1 MVLTGPFSSI
11 VRFVSDQSLLHI
23 FTLYYFLSFKNCLV
37 TPMTGQMVIYQMNLW
52 MIEMNIVLDIR
63 GQVSLLIGT
72 QGFKRQDMG
81 AKNHV
86 METPHVSG
94 NILADTLL
102 VTQPMLQR

>member
-1 MVLTGPFSSI
+1 
-11 VRFVSDQSLLHI
+11 
-23 FTLYYFLSFKNCLV
+23 
-37 TPMTGQMVIYQMNLW
+37 MTGQMVIYQMNLW

-102 VTQPMLQR
+102 VTQPMLQRWPNQLSEGVKIDGFLYPNFM